1 MSTALT
7 FDDILLIPRFS
18 DIGSRDEVSLQTDIG
33 AGIGLNI
40 PIISSNM
47 STITGAPMAYA
58 MNMLGGIGILPRT
71 KDVDTQLLMLTTLHG
86 AHHLVLPDATRAD
99 SSTMPVED
107 AAYVRQCMGR
117 TPVIVSLGPKCD
129 DIKNVVGKFLDY
141 GTTGIALD
149 AAHGHSEMMVGAIRT
164 IRYWWPNTLIIA
176 GNVATAEAAED
187 LWEAGADCVRVGI
200 GSGSICTTRIVT
212 GFGVP
217 QVTALNDIGKLR
229 DKTWKNK
236 RIIADGGI
244 RNSGDIVKSL
254 ALGAD
259 AVILGSLL
267 AGTDESAG
275 GTEYNG
281 STSITEKNRQGKSV
295 NYIEGVEATVS
306 RKGPLSSVIQELVEG
321 IRSGLSYAG
330 ARTIDE
336 LRGVEYNRISSASWA
351 ESQAHIRDIQ
361 ANAQRA

>member
-1 MSTALT
+1 
-7 FDDILLIPRFS
+7 
-18 DIGSRDEVSLQTDIG
+18 
-33 AGIGLNI
+33 
-40 PIISSNM
+40 
-47 STITGAPMAYA
+47 
-58 MNMLGGIGILPRT
+58 
-71 KDVDTQLLMLTTLHG
+71 
-86 AHHLVLPDATRAD
+86 
-99 SSTMPVED
+99 MPVED